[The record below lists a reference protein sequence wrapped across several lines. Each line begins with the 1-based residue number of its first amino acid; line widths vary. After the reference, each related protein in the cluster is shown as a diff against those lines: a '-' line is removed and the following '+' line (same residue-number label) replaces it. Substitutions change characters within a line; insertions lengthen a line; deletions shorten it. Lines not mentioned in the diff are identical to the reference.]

1 MAKALSALRCRSFL
15 PWGHT
20 PTPLCTPEEEGWRF
34 DRDRSELARKA
45 AHVAWDGLGRKGIV
59 VIGSRVSK
67 GDSAEPFWVGM
78 EGISWHKGQLA
89 VMALSDGYVF
99 LCKCMFISFFKM
111 QIKHLALHL
120 DLGKKTPHWLNKPLP
135 LLLSWWVPLCQNLF
149 RQCLTCVLHNQVVS
163 DAAGRAEASEEVQD
177 KQHLG
182 SVREDVDPKIA
193 LIAVHWFQGGNER
206 AAFEL
211 ETNPLLNNKCCLPNL
226 DLEG

>member
-1 MAKALSALRCRSFL
+1 MWC
-15 PWGHT
+15 GH
-20 PTPLCTPEEEGWRF
+20 
-34 DRDRSELARKA
+34 
-45 AHVAWDGLGRKGIV
+45 DGLGRKGIV